1 MVFFSD
7 IVKQYDGESDFLEWV
22 EKLELVAKLQK
33 VKELENFLPLF
44 LTGGAF
50 LVYQGLS
57 SEKKSDFN
65 KLKQALLEAFS
76 PDSLTAFE
84 ELKNRVFRHESVDVY
99 LADIKRLS

>member
-1 MVFFSD
+1 MSVKFSD
-7 IVKQYDGESDFLEWV
+7 IVKQYDGERDFFEWR

-50 LVYQGLS
+50 KGLS
-57 SEKKSDFN
+57 SEKKTDYN

-84 ELKNRVFRHESVDVY
+84 ELKNRFFRHESVD
-99 LADIKRLS
+99 LSLIHI

>member
-1 MVFFSD
+1 MSVKFSD
-7 IVKQYDGESDFLEWV
+7 IVRQNDGESDFFEWA

-57 SEKKSDFN
+57 GEKN
-65 KLKQALLEAFS
+65 
-76 PDSLTAFE
+76 LTIT
-84 ELKNRVFRHESVDVY
+84 N
-99 LADIKRLS
+99 